1 MGLVVGKPESMDIRM
16 NVLMALLVFILQQDE
31 VLEEED
37 RLEEEGKEEQTKQER
52 TEKVSKLASVKI
64 SLHIIFFSPMDV
76 AYLPSAACHA
86 FQ

>member
-1 MGLVVGKPESMDIRM
+1 M
-16 NVLMALLVFILQQDE
+16 MALLVFILQQDE

-37 RLEEEGKEEQTKQER
+37 RLEEEGKEEQTKEGR

-64 SLHIIFFSPMDV
+64 HFTYTLFFSPMDV